1 MRHSSAHSASRR
13 RRAWSRCS
21 PAASATALVARWTA
35 SAGHHLVQGARG
47 RPAARRQCST
57 RASVRR
63 AVDVPINGTAKTSSA
78 RRPSGVLRS
87 FTQRATAP
95 STGCTVAGRSVH
107 SSSASVDTSSSR
119 QQPCAGVTCR
129 PGANRGSRVVTTPR
143 AGAAAAGGDV
153 PAG

>member
-1 MRHSSAHSASRR
+1 MAA
-13 RRAWSRCS
+13 RC
-21 PAASATALVARWTA
+21 AA
-35 SAGHHLVQGARG
+35 SAGHHLVHRARG

-57 RASVRR
+57 SAFAQRAW
-63 AVDVPINGTAKTSSA
+63 DVPINGTAKTSSA

-107 SSSASVDTSSSR
+107 TSSANVDTSSSR

-129 PGANRGSRVVTTPR
+129 PGANRGSRVTTPH
-143 AGAAAAGGDV
+143 GDAAAGGADV